1 MLQVSIWKNVYWKE
15 VGLLAFVWVAFLALQ
30 VTKVRDTTAF

>member
-15 VGLLAFVWVAFLALQ
+15 AGLLAFVWVAFLALQ
-30 VTKVRDTTAF
+30 VSKV